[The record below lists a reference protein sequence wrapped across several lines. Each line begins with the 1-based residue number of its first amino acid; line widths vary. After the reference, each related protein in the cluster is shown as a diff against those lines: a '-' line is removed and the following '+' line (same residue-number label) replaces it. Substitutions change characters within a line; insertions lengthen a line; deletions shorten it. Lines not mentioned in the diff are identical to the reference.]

1 MRAPER
7 ATERPDPVELH
18 RLCVPDPQRVPIAI
32 GSFDSIGPLSRA
44 DFPHRHTFYEVVLVT
59 AGTGWHVVDF
69 AAHPIRPPHLGFIVP
84 GQVHWWRDAIGLDGQ
99 VLLFTDEFLL
109 SHPRDRET
117 WQRLGRSP
125 WLDLDPAQA
134 RAFAAVFAQLRDED
148 RRRDPGFLSVL
159 QSYVH
164 VLLVRACR
172 IAERRPP
179 AAAADRPTAVVR
191 EFSRLVAGSGWDG
204 FSVRDYATRLGV
216 SVGYLTEVVKQVSGL
231 TPGQLV
237 RRARVLEA
245 RRLLG
250 GSDLTIAQVSSAL
263 GFNDPAYFC
272 RFFRRET
279 GSTPGGFR
287 RSVD

>member
-1 MRAPER
+1 MRAPTLD
-7 ATERPDPVELH
+7 TERPDPVELH
-18 RLCVPDPQRVPIAI
+18 RLCVPDPERVPMAI

-44 DFPHRHTFYEVVLVT
+44 DFPHRHTFYELVLVT

-69 AAHPIRPPHLGFIVP
+69 AAHPIRPPHLGFIAP
-84 GQVHWWRDAIGLDGQ
+84 GQVHWWRDAVGLDGQ

-109 SHPRDRET
+109 AHPRDREV
-117 WQRLGRSP
+117 WQALGRRP
-125 WLDLDPAQA
+125 WLNLTGFE
-134 RAFAAVFAQLRDED
+134 RREFAALFAQLSAEY
-148 RRRDPGFLSVL
+148 RRRDAGFLSVL
-159 QSYVH
+159 QSYLH

-172 IAERRPP
+172 VADGM
-179 AAAADRPTAVVR
+179 ALTMATDRPAAVVR
-191 EFSRLVAGSGWDG
+191 EFNRLVTHSGWSG
-204 FSVRDYATRLGV
+204 YSVRDYATRLGV
-216 SVGYLTEVVKQVSGL
+216 SVGYLTEVVKQVRGV

-250 GSDLTIAQVSSAL
+250 GSDLTIAQVSHAL
-263 GFNDPAYFC
+263 GFSDPAYFC

-279 GSTPGGFR
+279 GSTPGSFR